1 MSLPGSRS
9 TARPVLLVTLGVAGA
24 ALLLAG
30 CGAGQRAPATT
41 SAVPLP
47 PPASTK
53 QAVTQANFGY
63 LWPLSVDHGTL
74 ECRSTDQVVFVTPE
88 GKGYALNDKAEAAGM
103 PKIDP
108 LRSEGSQGGNVSL
121 GALLSTGLDLC
132 GKG

>member
-9 TARPVLLVTLGVAGA
+9 TRSLLLAVVA
-24 ALLLAG
+24 ALALAG
-30 CGAGQRAPATT
+30 CGAGPRNPGST

-47 PPASTK
+47 PPTASR

-63 LWPLSVDHGTL
+63 LWPLNVDHGTL
-74 ECRSTDQVVFVTPE
+74 ECRATDQVVFVAPDA
-88 GKGYALNDKAEAAGM
+88 KAYALNDKAEAAGL

-108 LRSEGSQGGNVSL
+108 LRTSGSQAADVSL
-121 GALLSTGLDLC
+121 GALLSTGLGLC